1 MNMKPLAR
9 FTAVKSRSDPNI
21 DSLFE
26 DTDFQISDD
35 YEFVKSLIDE
45 KKYTYQ
51 DILDT
56 AKALNEVRAT
66 GLTNMAMLK
75 NVINILSGL
84 GYEKEAE
91 IITSIKEGKRFSI
104 KFYHMMITMIDDNK

>member
-1 MNMKPLAR
+1 MKPVSHFA
-9 FTAVKSRSDPNI
+9 AVKTRSYPNI
-21 DSLFE
+21 DSLFK

-56 AKALNEVRAT
+56 VKALKEVRKT
-66 GLTNMAMLK
+66 GLTNMAFLK
-75 NVINILSGL
+75 NVINVLNGL
-84 GYEKEAE
+84 GYEKEAG
-91 IITSIKEGKRFSI
+91 IIASIKEGKRFSI
-104 KFYHMMITMIDDNK
+104 KFYRMMLKMMEED